1 MTTRGRVVQGMRI
14 LRPALVD
21 DRLGLGHILLDALG
35 QQQAAGVVLVLG
47 IAVAGTAGEED
58 DLLLGVGL
66 HGVVVL
72 ELLEA
77 HVAELH
83 LHRRAGVDLQG
94 DDAVLAGHLVL
105 VDQFAHQVAV
115 DLLDD
120 VVALGGDVV
129 LVPVAVL
136 DELGQF
142 GRVGEAFD
150 LALAVLADHHLL
162 AAAGQAAAVVLAVAS
177 ARVVVVGV
185 HVGLIAADVPF
196 LLGPSQLRIWMPEL
210 AKPGLGMRNSI
221 FSWKSAG
228 LPPRQMRNVL

>member
-1 MTTRGRVVQGMRI
+1 M
-14 LRPALVD
+14 
-21 DRLGLGHILLDALG
+21 
-35 QQQAAGVVLVLG
+35 VLVLG

-58 DLLLGVGL
+58 DLLLGIGF

-83 LHRRAGVDLQG
+83 LHGLAGMDLQG
-94 DDAVLAGHLVL
+94 DDAVLAGHRVFI
-105 VDQFAHQVAV
+105 DQFAHQVAV

-120 VVALGGDVV
+120 AVSAGGDVV

-142 GRVGEAFD
+142 GRVAEALD

-162 AAAGQAAAVVLAVAS
+162 AAAGQAAAIILAVAS
-177 ARVVVVGV
+177 ARVVVVGI
-185 HVGLIAADVPF
+185 HVGLIAADLPF
-196 LLGPSQLRIWMPEL
+196 LGTFPTADLHAGVGKARVGHAELDLQLEVGRL
-210 AKPGLGMRNSI
+210 A
-221 FSWKSAG
+221 A
-228 LPPRQMRNVL
+228 PPDEKRVVGARDFPWSSGR